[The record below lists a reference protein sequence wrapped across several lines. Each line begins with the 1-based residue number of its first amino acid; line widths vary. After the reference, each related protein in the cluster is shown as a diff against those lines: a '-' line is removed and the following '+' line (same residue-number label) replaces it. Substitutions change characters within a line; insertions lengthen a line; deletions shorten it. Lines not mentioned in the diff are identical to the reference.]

1 MDAVSD
7 ELLRERVERGAEYL
21 DEDWPDWPE
30 RIDLETLDLNGGDR
44 CVLGQLFG
52 GFREGR
58 EILGLSLAVTRVL
71 GFNYEAR
78 TNLDWIALY
87 PGGRELARTGAELE
101 AHEAERLRVLWIEQ
115 VSKRRA

>member
-1 MDAVSD
+1 MDVVSD
-7 ELLRERVERGAEYL
+7 ELLRERVGRGAVYL
-21 DEDWPDWPE
+21 DNDIPDWAE
-30 RIDLETLDLNGGDR
+30 RIDISTLDLTGGDH
-44 CVLGQLFG
+44 CVLGQVFG

-87 PGGRELARTGAELE
+87 PGGRDIARSGAELE
-101 AHEAERLRVLWIEQ
+101 ADEAERLRVLWIEE
-115 VSKRRA
+115 VKRRA